1 MIVRDGLDINR
12 TGPLTLEWAPPA
24 VKLNFPQI
32 QQNSIKKLKAKIG
45 ALKKAQIRTSEKA
58 ARPAPGDAT
67 KKPPEVPTK
76 PAAEAPAQLSSKRK
90 TRPAKTLERS
100 VEQTKASK
108 EHITEAKSAEG
119 LKGSARG
126 RRQADPSPRKA
137 PVVRKVRSKE
147 GVPNRA
153 MPTVGPRRMSTARRP
168 GNGGK
173 ARKK

>member
-24 VKLNFPQI
+24 VKINFPQV
-32 QQNSIKKLKAKIG
+32 QQTPIKKLKAKIA
-45 ALKKAQIRTSEKA
+45 ALKKVQMKTSEKA
-58 ARPAPGDAT
+58 ARPAPGDAA

-76 PAAEAPAQLSSKRK
+76 PAAEIPTQLSSKRK

-100 VEQTKASK
+100 VEQTKGSK
-108 EHITEAKSAEG
+108 EHVTEAKSAEG

-126 RRQADPSPRKA
+126 RKQVEQSPRRA
-137 PVVRKVRSKE
+137 PAVRKVRSKE
-147 GVPNRA
+147 GLPNRT

-173 ARKK
+173 ARRK